1 MNFEARSSSYLIVHQ
16 TEIRWRL
23 RSTYDRQEVHDL
35 LRYLSAEG
43 FLKMQIADGQVAS
56 RDAIVRP
63 LGDVDERCVFYFTGN
78 RRWYEV

>member
-1 MNFEARSSSYLIVHQ
+1 MNLEARSSSYLTVHQ

-43 FLKMQIADGQVAS
+43 FLKVQLADGQVAS
-56 RDAIVRP
+56 QDAIVRP